1 MTKVAFVIQIKFKKK
16 IEYVGYD
23 INILG
28 TVNNVV
34 WDQKCGMIFSSSV
47 HLLFH
52 LGPNSILASMRKLI
66 ESVKIAN

>member
-47 HLLFH
+47 QLKFKKKVAYV
-52 LGPNSILASMRKLI
+52 SYAIDI
-66 ESVKIAN
+66 